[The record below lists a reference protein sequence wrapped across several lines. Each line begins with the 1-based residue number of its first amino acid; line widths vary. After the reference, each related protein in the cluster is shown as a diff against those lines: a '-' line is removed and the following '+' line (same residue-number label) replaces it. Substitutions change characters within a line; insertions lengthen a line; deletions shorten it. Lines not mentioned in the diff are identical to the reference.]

1 MKETLIYGRNAVLE
15 SLGEETS
22 KLFIQQGL
30 KEGMI
35 KKIVGRARDFNI
47 PIIQKNKSQLDELCH
62 GANHQGVISIH
73 SSFEYST
80 VDEILEDAK
89 CQGED
94 PLIVLLDQVQD
105 PHNLGAI
112 ARSALALGAH
122 GLVILKH
129 RSASVSSGS
138 YKSSA
143 GAIDHLKIAQ
153 VTNLSQTIA
162 DLKDRGLWIYGA
174 DARGDE
180 IYKTNLTGPVGLII
194 GAEGKGL
201 RDSTKKHVD
210 VLVSIPMGGKFESLN
225 ASAAASILLYEIQRQ
240 RHGTRG

>member
-15 SLGEETS
+15 SLGDETS
-22 KLFIQQGL
+22 KLFVQRGL
-30 KEGMI
+30 KEGTI
-35 KKIVGRARDFNI
+35 RKIIGRAKDFDI
-47 PIIQKNKSQLDELCH
+47 PVVEKNKSQLDELCH
-62 GANHQGVISIH
+62 GANHQGVVSIH

-80 VDEILEDAK
+80 VEEILEDARS
-89 CQGED
+89 QGED
-94 PLIVLLDQVQD
+94 PLIVLLDEVQD

-153 VTNLSQTIA
+153 VTNLTQTIA
-162 DLKDRGLWIYGA
+162 ELKDHGLWIYGA
-174 DARGDE
+174 DARGEE
-180 IYKTNLTGPVGLII
+180 IYHTNLTGPVGLVI

-201 RDSTKKHVD
+201 RESTKKHVD

-240 RHGTRG
+240 RHGSKR